1 MLGVDMSPL
10 SALIQTEP
18 SPLGLNTALITLH
31 LNGVLSGCV
40 DGGVLSRLYTYHSLL
55 GKSDTR
61 NTKIQ

>member
-31 LNGVLSGCV
+31 LNGVMSGCV
-40 DGGVLSRLYTYHSLL
+40 DGGVLSISLVHL
-55 GKSDTR
+55 SFLAW
-61 NTKIQ
+61 